1 MRDYQTA
8 AINNV
13 NAEWTKNKNVI
24 LVMPCRSGKTHTF
37 GQIIKDEPG
46 SVVVIAHRAELLTQI
61 SQTLGKR
68 EIVHKIIGSAGT
80 IKECARASLIS
91 YGKNYIDPAAHVIVA
106 SVDTLIKTNPGEQW
120 LKTVRLWVIDECF
133 IAGTLVDGKVIENL
147 KVGDYTTAYNE
158 QTKTFSKQRITHI
171 FKNPA
176 PKNIVRV
183 NISGHHV
190 LWCTFNHPF
199 MTKRGWVNA
208 INITENDEV
217 LTYEMPYLQQRIR
230 KYIKSINVSLQEKS
244 KRILLKVMQYC
255 LSCGD
260 KLKDY
265 ARNKFK
271 IRIGANEEKQ
281 SNEKP
286 RDAGKSEQ
294 NFKVDWAQADG
305 TRGERETYAKVRA
318 YYDGIIKRFGVYIAI
333 SNKDERKKEKQPIE
347 ISNMLQTGLWQPIVK
362 TCYRVRRS
370 IPFGQK
376 GSRRQKRKMS
386 VYARV
391 DSITIFKSDDI
402 NGTARGYHDGFVYN
416 IEVENDHTYIA
427 NGVVVHN
434 CHHVLAHEFDDETGK
449 TIKGNK
455 WGAVINLFTNARGLG
470 VTATPTRSDGKGLG
484 IESDGVFNSMV
495 IGVKNAELEARGF
508 IAPYRIYA
516 PRSYIDLS
524 NVTTGAGGDYVQAK
538 LNKAV
543 HESKI
548 TGDVV
553 THYLKLIPNKTAM
566 VFCVDV
572 EAATEQAAAFN
583 AAGTPAMAASAK
595 TPAIERINLKR
606 KFDAG
611 LIKVICNVDLYGE
624 GVDVPSLEAVIL
636 ARPSKSFPLVVQQFS
651 RALTFYPDKTALI
664 IDHVGNIE
672 QHSRDWIK
680 YIVRGE
686 WTLNPADKKSRSS
699 ILPPTVRT
707 CPLCFGVYPRDQGVL
722 CPYCNER
729 PPVALRK
736 TIEQVEGD
744 LMELAPETLQALQG
758 KVSANEKDYPIPY
771 VTTWKI
777 TARLLRLSGEKRE
790 VLHGL
795 RKVIGEW
802 YRGCGLD
809 VPTAQRVF
817 YLTFG
822 YDVLTVQTL
831 EKNEMIAIT
840 EVIRNEIEK

>member
-1 MRDYQTA
+1 MEMRDYQTD

-13 NAEWTKNKNVI
+13 KAEWTKNKNVI

-37 GQIIKDEPG
+37 GQIIKDELG
-46 SVVVIAHRAELLTQI
+46 SVVVIAHRGELLTQI

-68 EIVHKIIGSAGT
+68 EIIHKIIGSAGT

-91 YGKNYIDPAAHVIVA
+91 YGKNYIDPTAHVIVA
-106 SVDTLIKTNPGEQW
+106 SVDTLIKTDPGEQW
-120 LKTVRLWVIDECF
+120 LKAVKLWVVDE
-133 IAGTLVDGKVIENL
+133 AHH
-147 KVGDYTTAYNE
+147 
-158 QTKTFSKQRITHI
+158 IT
-171 FKNPA
+171 
-176 PKNIVRV
+176 
-183 NISGHHV
+183 
-190 LWCTFNHPF
+190 
-199 MTKRGWVNA
+199 
-208 INITENDEV
+208 
-217 LTYEMPYLQQRIR
+217 
-230 KYIKSINVSLQEKS
+230 
-244 KRILLKVMQYC
+244 
-255 LSCGD
+255 
-260 KLKDY
+260 
-265 ARNKFK
+265 
-271 IRIGANEEKQ
+271 
-281 SNEKP
+281 
-286 RDAGKSEQ
+286 
-294 NFKVDWAQADG
+294 
-305 TRGERETYAKVRA
+305 
-318 YYDGIIKRFGVYIAI
+318 
-333 SNKDERKKEKQPIE
+333 
-347 ISNMLQTGLWQPIVK
+347 
-362 TCYRVRRS
+362 
-370 IPFGQK
+370 
-376 GSRRQKRKMS
+376 
-386 VYARV
+386 
-391 DSITIFKSDDI
+391 
-402 NGTARGYHDGFVYN
+402 
-416 IEVENDHTYIA
+416 
-427 NGVVVHN
+427 
-434 CHHVLAHEFDDETGK
+434 AHEYDDETGK

-455 WGAVINLFTNARGLG
+455 WGAVINLFPNARGLG

-484 IESDGVFNSMV
+484 VESDGVFNSIV
-495 IGVKNAELEARGF
+495 IGVKNAELESRGF

-583 AAGTPAMAASAK
+583 TAGVPAMAASAK

-651 RALTFYPDKTALI
+651 RALTYYPNKTALI

-707 CPLCFGVYPRDQGVL
+707 CPLCFGVYPRDQGIL

-729 PPVALRK
+729 PPVAMRK

-744 LMELAPETLQALQG
+744 LFELAPETLQALQG
-758 KVSANEKDYPIPY
+758 KVTQNEKDYPTPY
-771 VTTWKI
+771 NATRPI
-777 TARLLRLSGEKRE
+777 ISSLQRLSCEKRE

-795 RKVIGEW
+795 RKAIGDW
-802 YRGCGLD
+802 YRASGLD
-809 VPTAQRVF
+809 VPTAQRIF

-831 EKNEMIAIT
+831 DKNEMILIT
-840 EVIRNEIEK
+840 EAIQNEIEK